1 MALQTSGAI
10 SLSDLQSEFGG
21 SNPIS
26 INEYYRGGTYVPS
39 TSTTTTTTYQPGPGS
54 TNFAAASLSSPL
66 NGWAQRQDSPYT
78 VRIFWNSDTQ
88 LVEFSGTA
96 LGIPSSY
103 TTGGWTYYRSSTA
116 AFTNVPFAGAN
127 YYVWSIRRQ
136 QTTTS
141 GTNINTSVPT
151 SGQISLSNFYG
162 GTAA

>member
-10 SLSDLQSEFGG
+10 SLLNLQNEFGG

-26 INEYYRGGTYVPS
+26 ISEYYRGGGLVPS
-39 TSTTTTTTYQPGPGS
+39 TRTTFVTTYEPGPGS
-54 TNFAAASLSSPL
+54 SNFAAASLSSPL

-88 LVEFSGTA
+88 LVEFSGTS
-96 LGIPSSY
+96 LGSPSSY
-103 TTGGWTYYRSSTA
+103 TTGGWTYYRSATA
-116 AFTNVPFAGAN
+116 TFTNIPFAGAN

-136 QTTTS
+136 QTSSTVV
-141 GTNINTSVPT
+141 NINTSVPT

-162 GTAA
+162 ATAT